1 MKKIVSLALAM
12 LLVLSLA
19 ACGSKNSGAGD
30 VSDALTLLNTV
41 WATYSEEEKFPVSG
55 GDYDHP
61 VDDAP
66 GAFDISNADN
76 MDYMLG
82 FPGPSVANLVDAASL
97 MHMMNANTFTCG
109 ALRAAN
115 ADEVEGLA
123 QDMRDAIQSKQWMCG
138 FPDKLVVFTYD
149 RYVVALYGNEDL
161 VNTFRDKL
169 AAAYGNAVVAYD
181 EAII

>member
-1 MKKIVSLALAM
+1 MKRALSLALAF
-12 LLVLSLA
+12 VLALTLT
-19 ACGSKNSGAGD
+19 ACGKKDTGTDSDSN
-30 VSDALTLLNTV
+30 VPTDALTLLNTV
-41 WATYSEEEKFPVSG
+41 WDSYTDDEKFPAAG
-55 GDYDHP
+55 GDYEHS
-61 VDDAP
+61 VD
-66 GAFDISNADN
+66 G
-76 MDYMLG
+76 
-82 FPGPSVANLVDAASL
+82 AASL
-97 MHMMNANTFTCG
+97 SHMMNANTFTCG

-123 QDMRDAIQSKQWMCG
+123 QDMRDAIHSKQWMCG

-169 AAAYGNAVVAYD
+169 TAAYGNAVVAYD

>member
-19 ACGSKNSGAGD
+19 ACGSKNSGTGD

-169 AAAYGNAVVAYD
+169 TAAYGDAVVAYD